1 MAAKRKLPVAKVNI
15 SELSYDQRIIF
26 VSELDMDEALM
37 YLNIFQTGYYNF
49 ICLNLGVLYAL
60 KTLYLSR

>member
-37 YLNIFQTGYYNF
+37 YLNIFQIGCYNF

-60 KTLYLSR
+60 KTLCLSR